1 MTKEQF
7 EEFSKNK
14 RIISSSEYEK
24 LSGREMYDLITE
36 RHNPVYEHIN
46 LPENKSIVVVSQAYY
61 YDPKLNVIA
70 WCYHPVLD

>member
-36 RHNPVYEHIN
+36 QHNPVYEHID
-46 LPENKSIVVVSQAYY
+46 LPQNEIIVVISQAYY